1 MNLQGLIDE
10 YESARIAVAALADA
24 LTRATGFDAP
34 TIRRALFEA
43 ENALAD
49 LSIEIMNAIESELQE
64 AA

>member
-24 LTRATGFDAP
+24 LVRATRFDAP
-34 TIRRALFEA
+34 GIRRALFEA
-43 ENALAD
+43 ETALAD
-49 LSIEIMNAIESELQE
+49 VSIELMDALNAQLQE